1 MTFTYKQNEVFT
13 MKTRLIVLFLLALS
27 CILPCLAMAAEQD
40 EPTIYIIKRG
50 DTLWGLSERFIK
62 DPNYWPNMWSKNDQI
77 TNPHVI
83 YPGQRVRSE
92 EHTSEL
98 QSPCN

>member
-1 MTFTYKQNEVFT
+1 
-13 MKTRLIVLFLLALS
+13 
-27 CILPCLAMAAEQD
+27 LPCLAIAADQE

-83 YPGQRVRSE
+83 YPGQKVRVFPDHLEFVPREQAQAPVAPKSAVETKAADILQEVAE
-92 EHTSEL
+92 EKT
-98 QSPCN
+98 